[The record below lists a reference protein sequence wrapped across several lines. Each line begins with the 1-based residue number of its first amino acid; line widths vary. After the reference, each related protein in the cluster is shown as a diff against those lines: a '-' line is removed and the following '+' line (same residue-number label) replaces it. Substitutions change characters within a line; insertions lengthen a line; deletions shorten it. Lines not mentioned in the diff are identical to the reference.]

1 MTITNNS
8 PTTASYSLPTAKPG
22 DTASRCM
29 TVTYNGSLSANVH
42 FYRSALSGA
51 TGLES
56 DTDLVITKGTGTASD
71 CSDFAAA
78 GTGSAI
84 YSGTL
89 NAMATTYAG
98 GYSVLNRAGSAT
110 WTNVGPNNVVTFK
123 IQATLNASTPNADQG
138 KTTGTQAG
146 CGDFSPAGA
155 GSAIYSGTLSAMATS
170 YATGYSVLNRAGS
183 ATWTNASPNN
193 VVTFKI
199 QATLNASTPSADQG
213 KTTGTHSFTWEAQ
226 NT

>member
-1 MTITNNS
+1 MAGTGAFSAFSKTTSNDNNTITAGDVTITNSS

-22 DTASRCM
+22 DSASRCF
-29 TVTYNGSLSANVH
+29 TVTYSGSLPANVH
-42 FYRSALSGA
+42 FYRSALSGN

-56 DTDLVITKGTGTASD
+56 DIDLVIQKGTGAQTN
-71 CSDFAAA
+71 CSDFSSAA
-78 GTGSAI
+78 TV

-89 NAMATTYAG
+89 NTMATTYG
-98 GYSVLNRAGSAT
+98 
-110 WTNVGPNNVVTFK
+110 
-123 IQATLNASTPNADQG
+123 
-138 KTTGTQAG
+138 
-146 CGDFSPAGA
+146 
-155 GSAIYSGTLSAMATS
+155 
-170 YATGYSVLNRAGS
+170 TGYSVLNGAGS
-183 ATWTNASPNN
+183 ATWTNAGPNN

>member
-1 MTITNNS
+1 VTITNSS

-22 DTASRCM
+22 DTASRCF
-29 TVTYNGSLSANVH
+29 TVTYNGSLQANVH
-42 FYRSALSGA
+42 FYRGALSGN

-56 DTDLVITKGTGTASD
+56 DVDLVIQKGTGTATD
-71 CSDFAAA
+71 CSDFSSAA
-78 GTGSAI
+78 TV

-98 GYSVLNRAGSAT
+98 GYSVLNRAGSAA

-123 IQATLNASTPNADQG
+123 IQATLNSSTPN
-138 KTTGTQAG
+138 T
-146 CGDFSPAGA
+146 
-155 GSAIYSGTLSAMATS
+155 
-170 YATGYSVLNRAGS
+170 
-183 ATWTNASPNN
+183 
-193 VVTFKI
+193 
-199 QATLNASTPSADQG
+199 DQG